1 MKYKVKDVI
10 HIMDILQK
18 VEDTLTE
25 EQALQLNQYPAYV
38 IEEIL
43 HCIDFMSKYD
53 EAYVKENYL
62 YILGYITFRINIKEI
77 KQQKKDEQAEKTQDS
92 H

>member
-1 MKYKVKDVI
+1 MKYKAKDVV
-10 HIMDILQK
+10 HIMDILSK
-18 VEDTLTE
+18 VEDTITE

-38 IEEIL
+38 IEEVL

-62 YILGYITFRINIKEI
+62 YILGYITFRINVKEI
-77 KQQKKDEQAEKTQDS
+77 KQQKQE
-92 H
+92 